1 MKFQLFELK
10 TRTIVEI
17 GIFSALYAALVLFL
31 APISFWVF
39 QFRIA
44 DTLLSLVVRRKH
56 LIFAFTI
63 GTALGN
69 IVSPFGILEIT
80 WMPFINILGA
90 LSAYYIGKIIK
101 NDFMAFAAGGVVYSL
116 WISFGVATMLNFL
129 LGIPFPPLFVYIL
142 IPSLILI
149 VGASP
154 VMKKVNDIMGKEQ

>member
-1 MKFQLFELK
+1 MKFQLTKVTTK
-10 TRTIVEI
+10 TMVEI
-17 GIFSALYAALVLFL
+17 AIFAALYAALVIFL
-31 APISFWVF
+31 APISFLVF

-44 DTLLSLVVRRKH
+44 DTLLSLAVRRKH

-80 WMPFINILGA
+80 WMPFINILWA
-90 LSAYYIGKIIK
+90 SSAYYIGKIFK
-101 NDFMAFAAGGVVYSL
+101 NDFKAFAVGSVFYSL
-116 WISFGVATMLNFL
+116 WISFGVAIMLNFL

-154 VMKKVNDIMGKEQ
+154 VMKVVNDIMGKEQ